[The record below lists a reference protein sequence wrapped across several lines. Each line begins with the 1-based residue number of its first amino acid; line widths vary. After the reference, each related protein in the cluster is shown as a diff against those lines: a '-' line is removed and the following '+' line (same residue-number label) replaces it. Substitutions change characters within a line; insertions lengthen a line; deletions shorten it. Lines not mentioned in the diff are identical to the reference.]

1 MATKILAIDDEE
13 DYRVILRDVLGEAG
27 FEVRLAADGTEGLQ
41 ALEQFKPDVVLCDW
55 MMPKLDGQSFVA
67 KLRAD
72 ARFKALP
79 VIMLT
84 VKQTSDD
91 ELEALHFGVDDFIV
105 KPFQSEDLLARIRAV
120 LRRARV

>member
-1 MATKILAIDDEE
+1 MATRVLAIDDEE

-27 FEVRLAADGTEGLQ
+27 FEVRLAVDGSEGLA
-41 ALEQFKPDVVLCDW
+41 ALKQFKPDVILCDW
-55 MMPKLDGQSFVA
+55 MMPKLDGQAFVSQ
-67 KLRAD
+67 LRSDPAY
-72 ARFKALP
+72 KSVP

-120 LRRARV
+120 LRRTKV